1 MKKFIFAALAFLA
14 AAGVVNAS
22 MIIPNSDR
30 AKERSNAPEHSAAIS
45 ETAGGEWDLER
56 VDFIHYAKPD
66 RPAKPGKSPV
76 CYKLMGVQWKSLPV
90 GYYVNP
96 ANQSGLSENFILNV
110 LANSITAWDEET
122 SSGLFGQSYA
132 DYGAQYGVQD
142 YKNAIVFGNYANS
155 NVIAI
160 TSVWFTRK
168 NRQIVEFD
176 MLFNEKFAWG
186 NAEINPLLM
195 DLENIA
201 THEFGHALGLDDVYD
216 NACAAVSM
224 YGYASEGETAK
235 RTLEIPDIKGLQSV
249 YGL

>member
-66 RPAKPGKSPV
+66 RPARPGKSPA
-76 CYKLMGVQWKSLPV
+76 CYKLMGVQWKNLPV

-96 ANQSGLSENFILNV
+96 ANQSGLSESFILNT
-110 LANSITAWDEET
+110 LANSITAWDEKT

-132 DYGAQYGVQD
+132 DYGAKYGVQD
-142 YKNAIVFGNYANS
+142 YKNAIAFGNYSNA
-155 NVIAI
+155 NVIAV

-168 NRQIVEFD
+168 NRQIVEFN
-176 MLFNEKFAWG
+176 MLFNEEFIWG
-186 NAEINPLLM
+186 NAEINPLIM
-195 DLENIA
+195 DLANIA

-216 NACAAVSM
+216 NVCAAVSM